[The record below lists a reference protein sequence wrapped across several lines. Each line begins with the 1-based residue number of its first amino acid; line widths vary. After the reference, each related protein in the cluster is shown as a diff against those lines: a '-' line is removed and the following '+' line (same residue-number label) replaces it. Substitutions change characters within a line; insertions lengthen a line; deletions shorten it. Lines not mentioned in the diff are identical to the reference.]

1 MRHYVYFF
9 GGGRADGSAAMKTLL
24 GGKGAGLAEMT
35 NLGVPVPP
43 GFTISAEL
51 CIEYIKTRKYPPDLR
66 AEVEGNLHRVEE
78 LVGRRF
84 GSTERPLLVSVRS
97 GAAVSMPGMMD
108 TILNLGMNDGV
119 ADALAR
125 ETGNPAFA
133 YDAYRR
139 FVQMYGDVVLGLK
152 GDRSPFEHLIDERKK
167 ARGVSREIDLP
178 AADLRDLVDAFK
190 KAIRSRTGAKFPE
203 EPQAQLWGAIEAVWR
218 SWLGER
224 AAAYRLIHHIP
235 ENLGTAVS
243 VVAMVFGNMGEDSA
257 TGVGFTRDPSTGE
270 QRFFGEFLVN
280 AQGEDVVA
288 GIRNPEPLERMAAR
302 FPAAYTELVETVQRL
317 ERHYRDMQD
326 LEFTVERGKLYLLQ
340 TRHGKRTGAAAV
352 RIAVDLRAEGVIG
365 EEEALLRVSPD
376 AVEQLLHPM
385 VDPAAPCTVLTTGL
399 PASPGAASGQV
410 VFDAEEAFAWAAE
423 GKSVILVRPETSP

>member
-1 MRHYVYFF
+1 MRRYVHYF
-9 GGGRADGSAAMKTLL
+9 GGGRADGSAEMKGVL

-43 GFTISAEL
+43 GFTISTEL

-66 AEVEGNLHRVEE
+66 AEVDANLKRVEE
-78 LVGRRF
+78 LTGRQF
-84 GSTERPLLVSVRS
+84 GGAEQPLLLSVRS

-125 ETGNPAFA
+125 QTGNPVFA

-152 GDRSPFEHLIDERKK
+152 GAKSPFEHLIAQKK
-167 ARGVSREIDLP
+167 EARGVKRDIDLP
-178 AADLRDLVDAFK
+178 ASDLRALVDAFK
-190 KAIRSRTGAKFPE
+190 KAIHSRTHVTFPE
-203 EPQAQLWGAIEAVWR
+203 EPSAQLWGAIEAVWR

-235 ENLGTAVS
+235 ETLGTAVN
-243 VVAMVFGNMGEDSA
+243 VMAMVYGNLGEDSG

-270 QRFFGEFLVN
+270 KRFFGEFLTN

-288 GIRNPEPLERMAAR
+288 GIRTPEPIDRMASL
-302 FPAAYTELVETVQRL
+302 FPEAYRELIETVGRL
-317 ERHYRDMQD
+317 EKHYRDMQD
-326 LEFTVERGKLYLLQ
+326 IE
-340 TRHGKRTGAAAV
+340 
-352 RIAVDLRAEGVIG
+352 
-365 EEEALLRVSPD
+365 
-376 AVEQLLHPM
+376 
-385 VDPAAPCTVLTTGL
+385 
-399 PASPGAASGQV
+399 
-410 VFDAEEAFAWAAE
+410 
-423 GKSVILVRPETSP
+423 